1 MVQECVYC
9 YPQSMKQLYFSFFD
23 FQLRK
28 FKKFGKLLVK
38 FYFNN
43 PGEGS

>member
-1 MVQECVYC
+1 MLPLEYETVY
-9 YPQSMKQLYFSFFD
+9 FIFFD

-28 FKKFGKLLVK
+28 FKRFGKLLVK

-43 PGEGS
+43 PGEGT